1 MPELVLCNTA
11 DELAAAV
18 AERFAAHIARLL
30 SERSEP
36 VHVVLTGG
44 SMGIASLRQI
54 AALPPET
61 IDWQR
66 IHLWWGD
73 ERWLPAGDADRN
85 DEQANQALLQQIAIP
100 ATQVHRFP
108 ASDAG
113 LSLEQAATSYAA
125 ELAQHARPG
134 AATPEL
140 ALVFLGVG
148 PDGHI
153 ASLFPGLPGIDVS
166 DQPVIAVRNSP
177 KPPPERLSLT
187 LPVLKRAEC
196 VWLMI
201 AGSDKAAACNAAFT
215 NDHPSPLPVARV
227 HGTTETLVF
236 ADQAA
241 AAETFPAA

>member
-1 MPELVLCNTA
+1 MPELVLRTSA
-11 DELAAAV
+11 AELAAEV
-18 AERFAAHIARLL
+18 AEHFATRMREALRQGAG
-30 SERSEP
+30 P

-54 AALPPET
+54 AALPASA

-73 ERWLPAGDADRN
+73 ERWLPAGDAERN
-85 DEQANQALLQQIAIP
+85 DEQADAALIRQIAIP
-100 ATQVHRFP
+100 AENVHRFP
-108 ASDAG
+108 AANAG
-113 LSLEQAATSYAA
+113 RSLDEAAADYTA
-125 ELAQHARPG
+125 ELGRSAAPG
-134 AATPEL
+134 ADVPDF

-148 PDGHI
+148 PDGHV
-153 ASLFPGLPGIDVS
+153 ASLFPGLPGIEVV

-187 LPVLKRAEC
+187 LPVLNSAAS

-201 AGSDKAAACNAAFT
+201 AGADKAGALNAVFNT
-215 NDHPSPLPVARV
+215 DNPSPLPLARV
-227 HGTTETLVF
+227 HGSTETLVF

-241 AAETFPAA
+241 AAELQN